1 MTATTAPMSIR
12 LEPSARQK
20 LKEIAA
26 RQKRT
31 AHALATEAIT
41 ALIEQKEREHA
52 FNQSCIASY
61 NQYKETGL
69 HVTHNLH
76 ACCHLRPGSIRQVS
90 QHQRQDG
97 RQESDLHH
105 SIRN

>member
-1 MTATTAPMSIR
+1 MTTATVPMSIR
-12 LEPSARQK
+12 LAPSVKQK

-52 FNQSCIASY
+52 FNQSCVASY
-61 NQYKETGL
+61 DQYKETGL
-69 HVTHNLH
+69 HVTHDDIAPWLESLFTDHELPPPACH
-76 ACCHLRPGSIRQVS
+76 A
-90 QHQRQDG
+90 
-97 RQESDLHH
+97 
-105 SIRN
+105 

>member
-1 MTATTAPMSIR
+1 MTAATVPMSIR

-41 ALIEQKEREHA
+41 TLIEQKEREHA
-52 FNQSCIASY
+52 FNQSCIDSY

-69 HVTHNLH
+69 HVTHEEIMPWLESLFTDDELPPPACH
-76 ACCHLRPGSIRQVS
+76 A
-90 QHQRQDG
+90 
-97 RQESDLHH
+97 
-105 SIRN
+105 